1 MEFPIEIQM
10 LINDYARPI
19 TRPDWRKGSF
29 LTRYYRSPKARYGRL
44 TFYEFELYLIRCH
57 DLDYHYEAEDD
68 TIKSTAD
75 YYEHRHIKN
84 DKKIYQ
90 MRQYQY
96 EYEKE
101 KEDYG
106 DY

>member
-10 LINDYARPI
+10 LINDYLRPM
-19 TRPDWRKGSF
+19 TRPDWRQGSF
-29 LTRYYRSPKARYGRL
+29 LTRHYRSPKGRYGRL
-44 TFYEFELYLIRCH
+44 TFNEFELYLMRCY
-57 DLDYHYEAEDD
+57 DLDDRNEAEDD

-75 YYEHRHIKN
+75 YYEHQHIKN
-84 DKKIYQ
+84 DKHIYQ
-90 MRQYQY
+90 MRQDQY

-101 KEDYG
+101 REDYG